1 MTKKSA
7 FRTFY
12 EPVKFDADAPIK
24 RGVPALSA
32 SIMNEGFTKEP
43 QNSSDRRLYQ
53 APLSYVGIFYLALVV
68 WTIVSVTFLGLKE
81 WTNWTQLFV
90 IAFILVFTWYFSLRI
105 SYQILLEGD
114 GTIWLKSFR
123 RVIRTR
129 SLDIQMV
136 EGPHLPI
143 GFIRFRLEREKAYLF
158 CVVNDKD
165 LQAILSLIRKF
176 NPDAG
181 FKNV

>member
-1 MTKKSA
+1 
-7 FRTFY
+7 
-12 EPVKFDADAPIK
+12 
-24 RGVPALSA
+24 
-32 SIMNEGFTKEP
+32 
-43 QNSSDRRLYQ
+43 
-53 APLSYVGIFYLALVV
+53 
-68 WTIVSVTFLGLKE
+68 
-81 WTNWTQLFV
+81 LFV

-105 SYQILLEGD
+105 SYQILLDGD

-165 LQAILSLIRKF
+165 LQAVLSLIRKF